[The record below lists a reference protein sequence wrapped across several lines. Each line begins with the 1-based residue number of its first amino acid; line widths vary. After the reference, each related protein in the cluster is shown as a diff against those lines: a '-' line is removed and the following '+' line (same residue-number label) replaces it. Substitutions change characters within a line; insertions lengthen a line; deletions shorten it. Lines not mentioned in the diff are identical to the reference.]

1 MGPPPTNLIPL
12 EIPSSHED
20 GAPEIL
26 RPLPSSFF
34 SSPSS
39 RTHSFHLSPLPPP
52 LPYLPFLF
60 SSSSFLF
67 FSTLSYYYSPFSIFP
82 SSLFLFARPPR
93 PEPATLLLFYDRDAR
108 ERGLRGES
116 HHSWLS
122 KGAARNGVKG
132 IANCLCI
139 IRGQTN
145 RKMGFLHERV
155 IVRIFTRRFTIDPSF
170 EASFSY
176 RETFCVILTDYQNY
190 K

>member
-39 RTHSFHLSPLPPP
+39 RTHSFHLSPLPP
-52 LPYLPFLF
+52 
-60 SSSSFLF
+60 SSSISPFPLFLLF
-67 FSTLSYYYSPFSIFP
+67 LPIFLSYYYSPFSIFP

-108 ERGLRGES
+108 ERGLREES

-132 IANCLCI
+132 IANCLYI

-145 RKMGFLHERV
+145 RKMGFLHELV
-155 IVRIFTRRFTIDPSF
+155 IVRIVTRRFTIDPSF
-170 EASFSY
+170 EANFSY
-176 RETFCVILTDYQNY
+176 ETFCVILTDYQNY